1 MIKQAVKRIPSEPY
15 PELHPVLE
23 KFVIGVQNV
32 LGRNFVGAYLI
43 GSLATGDFD
52 HDSDVDFL
60 IVTKEELAD
69 AQLSLLQALHL
80 QIHAFGC
87 YPAQHLEG
95 SYLTRTLLS
104 RTDAV
109 GLQPLWFVDNGSTL
123 LERSVHDNQWHV
135 RWILRERA
143 ITLAG
148 PDPKALLQPVSNDAL
163 HSEMLRSIE
172 KLRSRFVAEIGKP
185 LGWFNTRFGQS
196 FAVLTCCRMLHT
208 LQCGAVKSKLV
219 AAQWATV
226 SLDRDWHELIRQAW
240 AEREGVRFG
249 LKVCQLAHDSVL
261 QQSARFIAYA
271 QKQTCMRRVACN
283 HGRMITVSWAG
294 VEGGTP

>member
-1 MIKQAVKRIPSEPY
+1 MIEQAAKRIPSEPY

-23 KFVIGVQNV
+23 KFVVGVQNV
-32 LGRNFVGAYLI
+32 LKRNFVGAYLI

-52 HDSDVDFL
+52 LDSDVDFL

-69 AQLSLLQALHL
+69 AQLSLLKALHL
-80 QIHAFGC
+80 EIHNFGC

-95 SYLTRTLLS
+95 SYINRSLLTRT
-104 RTDAV
+104 DVV

-135 RWILRERA
+135 RCILRERG

-148 PDPKALLQPVSNDAL
+148 PDPKALLRPVPNEAL
-163 HSEMLRSIE
+163 HSEMLRAIE
-172 KLRSRFVAEIGKP
+172 KLRFRFVAEIGKP

-208 LQCGAVKSKLV
+208 LQGGAVKSKLA
-219 AAQWATV
+219 AAQWATL
-226 SLDRDWHELIRQAW
+226 SLDREWQELIRQAW

-249 LKVCQLAHDSVL
+249 LKVRQLAHESVL
-261 QQSARFIAYA
+261 RQTARFITYA
-271 QKQTCMRRVACN
+271 QKRTCVQR
-283 HGRMITVSWAG
+283 
-294 VEGGTP
+294 